1 MDAGGMD
8 GVVRRLFVPDMDAGG
23 MDAATDSAAA
33 PAHPADAESL
43 DSALAALRAS
53 PLSTREQIAW
63 LANDP
68 LVLNQLASL
77 RAFDPSVDSWF
88 KGFMGLA
95 LSCREAPRSP
105 KEVFGE
111 QPFLIVGDDG
121 AESSQA
127 DYPYGPVGTTA
138 DGSFPAM
145 KKALGDAFGGEAG
158 QSEAHAHALLQACV
172 YANVFRREPFE
183 GSEGKPALTQL
194 QRAQD
199 IGCLLSLVADLA
211 AGGKGPLRLL
221 GFGDGIK
228 LLNLQLAGLG
238 RLGPTLP
245 EGVGGN
251 PNPDPNPNPNAGS
264 NEHCS
269 AVVRRVMG
277 VLFKWSFVSADGAQ
291 IGQVHVGEF
300 PSLAHLIDEGCGWPV
315 TTLHLARLLRE
326 MTSPSTAWDPV
337 PSFEVVLPAAF
348 DPKALR
354 AKEAWLKA
362 GALSPWDPDQH
373 VSYFEI
379 DQGAAG
385 APCLPLASDEEEQ

>member
-1 MDAGGMD
+1 
-8 GVVRRLFVPDMDAGG
+8 
-23 MDAATDSAAA
+23 MDAATDSAAESRRV
-33 PAHPADAESL
+33 DAL
-43 DSALAALRAS
+43 LAS
-53 PLSTREQIAW
+53 PDYAQLSVREQIAV

-68 LVLNQLASL
+68 FVCQQLANL
-77 RAFDPSVDSWF
+77 RAADPSVDSWF
-88 KGFMGLA
+88 KAFMGLA
-95 LSCREAPRSP
+95 LSSREPPRSP

-121 AESSQA
+121 ADSQA
-127 DYPYGPVGTTA
+127 EYPYGPVGTTA

-145 KKALGDAFGGEAG
+145 MKALGDAFGGEAG
-158 QSEAHAHALLQACV
+158 QSVAHAHALLQACV

-183 GSEGKPALTQL
+183 GSDGKPALTQL

-211 AGGKGPLRLL
+211 AGGNGPLRLL
-221 GFGDGIK
+221 GLGDGIK
-228 LLNLQLAGLG
+228 LLNLQLEGLG

-251 PNPDPNPNPNAGS
+251 PNPNPNPNPNAGS

-269 AVVRRVMG
+269 AVPRKVMG
-277 VLFKWSFVSADGAQ
+277 VLFKWSFVTADGAQ

-300 PSLAHLIDEGCGWPV
+300 PSLAHLVDEGWIS
-315 TTLHLARLLRE
+315 TIHLARLLRE
-326 MTSPSTAWDPV
+326 MTSASTMWDAV
-337 PSFEVVLPAAF
+337 PSFEVVLPADF
-348 DPKALR
+348 DPKSLR

-362 GALSPWDPDQH
+362 GALNPWDPDQH

-385 APCLPLASDEEEQ
+385 APCLPLASEEEEQ